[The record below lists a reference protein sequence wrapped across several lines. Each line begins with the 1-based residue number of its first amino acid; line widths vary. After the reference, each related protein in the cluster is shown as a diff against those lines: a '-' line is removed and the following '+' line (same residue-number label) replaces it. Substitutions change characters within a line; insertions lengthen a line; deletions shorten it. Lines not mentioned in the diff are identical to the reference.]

1 MLDEGTLR
9 LAPLGHAAVLRQ
21 RRLGGLQCLEA
32 EGDLLALRPEIA
44 EGIEQPTTMRDVEQ
58 GAIVM
63 LAMDLGHEPADL
75 AQQRDARRL
84 VVDEGP
90 AGAVPPLDLPQH
102 DLAVGGNPLLVQ
114 HGEGLMAGRRVEGG
128 GDHAPGGAVAH
139 QACIAAAAKRQPQ
152 GIEQD
157 RFSGAG
163 FAGKHGQPVFERDIE
178 FFDKHD
184 VANRQRVEHAPLIA
198 ANSPCWRRGRRAARS
213 ERIDR

>member
-1 MLDEGTLR
+1 M
-9 LAPLGHAAVLRQ
+9 
-21 RRLGGLQCLEA
+21 
-32 EGDLLALRPEIA
+32 
-44 EGIEQPTTMRDVEQ
+44 MRDIEQ

-63 LAMDLGHEPADL
+63 LTMDLGHEPADL

-84 VVDEGP
+84 VIDEGP
-90 AGAVPPLDLPQH
+90 AGAVPPLDPPQD

-114 HGEGLMAGRRVEGG
+114 HGEGVMAGRRVEGG

-139 QACIAAAAKRQPQ
+139 QAGIAAAAERQPQ

-163 FAGKHGQPVFERDIE
+163 LAGKNGQPVFERDIE

-198 ANSPCWRRGRRAARS
+198 AKNPCWRRARSGARS